1 MKEFKLQLPEKLIP
15 FIRLLMTLTAYYKI
29 GDGNR
34 PFHVKASDYEKSI
47 KSNDFLPK
55 DIELVRFH
63 NGIAYA
69 ASKSSNCTLVWIPII
84 LEPKGAIGFCLKGLM
99 DEFPDNMEEDPLFG
113 YAFNVDVLQWQQLN
127 LYFDL

>member
-1 MKEFKLQLPEKLIP
+1 MKEIKLQVPEKLTP
-15 FIRLLMTLTAYYKI
+15 FMTFFATLTAYYKT
-29 GDGNR
+29 DDRNK
-34 PFHVKASDYEKSI
+34 PFHVNASDYEKSI

-69 ASKSSNCTLVWIPII
+69 VSKSSNCTLVWVPMI
-84 LEPKGAIGFCLKGLM
+84 LEPKGALGFCFEGLI
-99 DEFPDNMEEDPLFG
+99 DEFPDMMDEDPLFG
-113 YAFNVDVLQWQQLN
+113 YAFNVDVLQCQQLN

>member
-1 MKEFKLQLPEKLIP
+1 MKEFKLQLPGKLIP
-15 FIRLLMTLTAYYKI
+15 FIRLLMTLTAYYKT
-29 GDGNR
+29 GDRNR
-34 PFHVKASDYEKSI
+34 PFHVNASDYEQAI

-55 DIELVRFH
+55 DIEFVRFH

-69 ASKSSNCTLVWIPII
+69 TSKDYNCTLVWIPII
-84 LEPKGAIGFCLKGLM
+84 LEPKGAIGFCLKGLI

-113 YAFNVDVLQWQQLN
+113 YAFNVDVLQCQQLN

>member
-1 MKEFKLQLPEKLIP
+1 MKEFKLQLPKKLIP

-34 PFHVKASDYEKSI
+34 PFHVKASDYEKAI
-47 KSNDFLPK
+47 KSNYFLPK
-55 DIELVRFH
+55 DIELVRYH

-69 ASKSSNCTLVWIPII
+69 TSKCSKCTLVWVPMI
-84 LEPKGAIGFCLKGLM
+84 LEPKGALGFCFEGLI
-99 DEFPDNMEEDPLFG
+99 DEFPDMMDEDPLFG
-113 YAFNVDVLQWQQLN
+113 YAFNVDVLHCPQLN